1 MFRVAAGTEMTPE
14 LLAEYMTKHKTEINN
29 RYQRLHDA
37 YENKYEISRT

>member
-37 YENKYEISRT
+37 YENKY